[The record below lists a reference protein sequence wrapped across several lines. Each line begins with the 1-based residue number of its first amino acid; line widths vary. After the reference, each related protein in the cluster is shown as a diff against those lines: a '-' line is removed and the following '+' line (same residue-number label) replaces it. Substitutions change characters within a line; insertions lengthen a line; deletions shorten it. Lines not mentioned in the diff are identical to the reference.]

1 MNKWVMWAIP
11 YAYVKSY
18 VFLMIAILFIL
29 PVVTGLRYTSGG
41 YMVNYLFAD
50 ALFYR
55 WCRQKIEED
64 KAAARKRK
72 FLGEENDVD

>member
-1 MNKWVMWAIP
+1 MNEENSWVTWAIP
-11 YAYVKSY
+11 YKYLKRY
-18 VFLMIAILFIL
+18 FFLMIGILFIL
-29 PVVTGLRYTSGG
+29 PVLTGLRYTLAG

-64 KAAARKRK
+64 KAEARRK
-72 FLGEENDVD
+72 HFLGE